1 MGLYIGDRE
10 ISQRSEPLVI
20 AEIGIN
26 HEGELDKAICMVDS
40 AFDAGC
46 ECVKF
51 QSHVVEDEMIPNSV
65 IPGNA
70 SESIWDI
77 MVRCSLSME
86 EERAL
91 KQYVDDLGMLYLCT
105 PFSRAAAKRQA
116 DLGVKAYKIGSGECN
131 NYPLVDFI
139 ASFGRPIILSTGM
152 NDISAIKRSV
162 EIFRKRNVDFALLQC
177 TSVYPTPYEKVN
189 LSAIP
194 EFLSLFPDAIVGL
207 SDHSLGNFSSYA
219 AIALGARIIEKHFTL
234 DKTWPGPDNSMSIS
248 PTELR
253 ELIAGVNAVFKS
265 MGNGK
270 KRLPEEQPTIDF
282 AYACVVSIED
292 IPEGVKLSRK
302 NIWVKRPG
310 TGDIPAGDFEQVLG
324 ATAKGFIP
332 KNTQLSLDMLDLKNG

>member
-1 MGLYIGDRE
+1 MMFSQEIGFGSATIGNGR
-10 ISQRSEPLVI
+10 PCLVI

-131 NYPLVDFI
+131 NYPLTH
-139 ASFGRPIILSTGM
+139 STTKLM
-152 NDISAIKRSV
+152 
-162 EIFRKRNVDFALLQC
+162 
-177 TSVYPTPYEKVN
+177 
-189 LSAIP
+189 
-194 EFLSLFPDAIVGL
+194 
-207 SDHSLGNFSSYA
+207 
-219 AIALGARIIEKHFTL
+219 RIIF
-234 DKTWPGPDNSMSIS
+234 NSFFRIFYS
-248 PTELR
+248 
-253 ELIAGVNAVFKS
+253 NF
-265 MGNGK
+265 
-270 KRLPEEQPTIDF
+270 F
-282 AYACVVSIED
+282 
-292 IPEGVKLSRK
+292 
-302 NIWVKRPG
+302 
-310 TGDIPAGDFEQVLG
+310 
-324 ATAKGFIP
+324 
-332 KNTQLSLDMLDLKNG
+332 